1 MPGRSRGFTL
11 LELMTTITV
20 LGVLLAIGVPS
31 FTETI
36 RNSRAAAQANDLV
49 LALNVARSEASK
61 RGLPVTVCAADTA
74 RTGCAGAT
82 VADWA
87 NGWLVFL
94 DPGGAAGTVDT
105 GAGDAV
111 LQTSRRVSNGLQLA
125 SNNLGFVRFGRS
137 GAPTNA
143 AAIPVGTAAITF
155 GLQHQACSGSNRR
168 VIAIDRTGR
177 TNLTKGACT

>member
-11 LELMTTITV
+11 LELMMTVAV

-36 RNSRAAAQANDLV
+36 RNNRTAAQANELV

-61 RGLPVTVCAADTA
+61 RGLPVTICAADAA

-82 VADWA
+82 ASDWG

-94 DPGGAAGTVDT
+94 DQGAAGTIDA
-105 GAGDAV
+105 GAGDVV
-111 LQTSRRVSNGLQLA
+111 LQTSRPVSDGLQLG

-137 GAPTNA
+137 GALTNA
-143 AAIPVGTAAITF
+143 AAIPVGAAAVTF
-155 GLQHQACSGSNRR
+155 GLQHEHCSGANRR

-177 TNLTKGACT
+177 TNLTKSACT